1 VNKKLLLLTMGDPC
15 GIAPEITYK
24 AWKTLKTQRKY
35 CFAVI
40 AQPEIFDYC
49 NNKIKIITAPSEA
62 INVFQD
68 SLPLIPIDGH
78 NTEKG
83 HPNQIHTASIL
94 ESIKLAVDIC
104 AKGKADGLVTNPI
117 SKEILYKSGFNFPGH
132 TEYLGEITKEIHMIN
147 SRGPVMMLSGGG
159 LKIALIT
166 VHVPLKK
173 AALLITKKE
182 IIKKAKV
189 INEALIKDFGIKN
202 PRIALAGI
210 NPHAGENGQLGLEE
224 MEIINPAAE
233 TLRKEGINISDALP
247 ADTLFHEEARSMYDA
262 AIAMYHDQGLIPIKT
277 LDFYGGVNITL
288 GLPIVRTSPDH
299 GTAFNIAGKNIARP
313 DSLIAAIKTAREI
326 SDNRAIQNA

>member
-1 VNKKLLLLTMGDPC
+1 MGDPC

-24 AWKTLKTQRKY
+24 AWESLKRQRKY

-40 AQPEIFDYC
+40 AQPGIFDYRH
-49 NNKIKIITAPSEA
+49 NKIKLITDPSEA
-62 INVFQD
+62 INAFQN
-68 SLPLIPIDGH
+68 SLPIIPIDGH
-78 NTEKG
+78 DPKKG
-83 HPNQIHTASIL
+83 QPNRIHSPAIL

-132 TEYLGEITKEIHMIN
+132 TEYLGEITRGIHMIN

-166 VHVPLKK
+166 VHVPLRK

-182 IIKKAKV
+182 IIKKARV
-189 INEALIKDFGIKN
+189 INEALIKDFGIKD

-210 NPHAGENGQLGLEE
+210 NPHAGERGQLGQEE
-224 MEIINPAAE
+224 MDIINPAAE
-233 TLRKEGINISDALP
+233 ILRKEGINISDALP
-247 ADTLFHEEARSMYDA
+247 ADTLFHEEARSRYDA
-262 AIAMYHDQGLIPIKT
+262 AIAMYHDQGLIPVKT

-326 SDNRAIQNA
+326 SNNRAMQNA